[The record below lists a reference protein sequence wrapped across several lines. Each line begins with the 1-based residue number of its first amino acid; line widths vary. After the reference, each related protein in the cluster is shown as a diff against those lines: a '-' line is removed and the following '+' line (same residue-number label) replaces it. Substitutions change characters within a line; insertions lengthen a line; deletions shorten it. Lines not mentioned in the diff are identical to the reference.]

1 MRRFKSNTK
10 KGFKDVFHNFILSLI
25 IALTF
30 VDALTVVLRFDLGIE
45 SYKEDFALSSSYDE
59 KITYFAGEG
68 DKVVENDF
76 LKEQIDTKK
85 TAISCINDE
94 DSSWVLIVGAPEYLD
109 KINFKY
115 DALDN
120 SSKKEASSTK
130 LILNEDLNAKA
141 ASTETM
147 ARLREEALETE
158 DTVAQFILNTNPQVL
173 GYFSKQ
179 QFLYNSI
186 ETINLL
192 DKNIALV
199 SYADF
204 LENFSSLY
212 PYFYSGLQF
221 YDVSSDD
228 LVSLANS
235 LNKDFIAAKAHPVSS
250 EELVDQGK
258 SNRVDAVKAIS
269 YSILFTI
276 FFFIAFIA
284 ICMNIVNNNMHAYA
298 VNMLVGA
305 REKDIKARI
314 GTYIFFVLLIPT
326 IIFTVAYVV
335 ISNAE
340 VAGTYSYRPFLPILL
355 MILSIVLIINIA
367 EPQLDNEEII
377 DNLYTE

>member
-120 SSKKEASSTK
+120 NSKKEASSTK
-130 LILNEDLNAKA
+130 LILNEDLNAKGS
-141 ASTETM
+141 STETM
-147 ARLREEALETE
+147 SRLREEALETE

-269 YSILFTI
+269 YSILFTV

>member
-120 SSKKEASSTK
+120 NSKKEASSTK
-130 LILNEDLNAKA
+130 LILNEDLNAKGS
-141 ASTETM
+141 STETM
-147 ARLREEALETE
+147 SRLREEALETE

-258 SNRVDAVKAIS
+258 SNRVDAVKVIS
-269 YSILFTI
+269 YSILFTV

>member
-120 SSKKEASSTK
+120 NSKKEASSTK
-130 LILNEDLNAKA
+130 LILNEDLNAKGS
-141 ASTETM
+141 STETM
-147 ARLREEALETE
+147 SRLREEALETE

-235 LNKDFIAAKAHPVSS
+235 LNKDFIAAKAHPTKTSGS
-250 EELVDQGK
+250 TKQ
-258 SNRVDAVKAIS
+258 
-269 YSILFTI
+269 
-276 FFFIAFIA
+276 
-284 ICMNIVNNNMHAYA
+284 
-298 VNMLVGA
+298 
-305 REKDIKARI
+305 
-314 GTYIFFVLLIPT
+314 
-326 IIFTVAYVV
+326 
-335 ISNAE
+335 
-340 VAGTYSYRPFLPILL
+340 
-355 MILSIVLIINIA
+355 
-367 EPQLDNEEII
+367 
-377 DNLYTE
+377 

>member
-10 KGFKDVFHNFILSLI
+10 KGFKDVFHNFILSPI

-120 SSKKEASSTK
+120 NSKKEASSTK
-130 LILNEDLNAKA
+130 LILNEDLNAKGS
-141 ASTETM
+141 STETM
-147 ARLREEALETE
+147 SRLREEALETE

-269 YSILFTI
+269 YSILFTV